1 MEYKLAK
8 ELEKAGFPQGMGKG
22 CTCYDNKTKEI
33 ITDYTEGDQVITDC
47 VKIPSLE
54 ELIDACGDEF
64 EALIKQ
70 SGGWNA
76 TNFQANGSRKIKIGP
91 GETPTE
97 AVARL
102 WLVLNK

>member
-1 MEYKLAK
+1 MDYELSK
-8 ELEKAGFPQGMGKG
+8 ELKYAGFKFTEHDDDQL
-22 CTCYDNKTKEI
+22 NEI
-33 ITDYTEGDQVITDC
+33 NGGLGYYAT
-47 VKIPSLE
+47 LE
-54 ELIDACGDEF
+54 ELINACGDEF

-97 AVARL
+97 AVTKL
-102 WLVLNK
+102 YIQLNEKK

>member
-8 ELEKAGFPQGMGKG
+8 QLKDAGLTQPYYYRANKAW
-22 CTCYDNKTKEI
+22 YDEDGDFN
-33 ITDYTEGDQVITDC
+33 DYGYDERDTY
-47 VKIPSLE
+47 IPKLE

-102 WLVLNK
+102 WLELNEKR